1 MSVKLTLTS
10 LAFCLLSTSPLC
22 HAQNAIIF
30 LGDGM
35 GQTTIAATRIFE
47 AQKNDKDWRSHTLS
61 FEKFPNVALVRTHT
75 VDSQISDSAGTMS
88 AIMTGH
94 KTRSGVISVKPKYER
109 GDCKSV
115 FEDPPRTLFEYAS
128 EAGFSTGV
136 VTTSRVTDATAA
148 ATYGHSP
155 DRMWENDSKTPNS
168 ALKQGCGDLASQM
181 IDFGEGQGHGQGLD
195 LVLGGGR
202 ESFLPVDSVDPE
214 YPESRGV
221 RNDGKDLIVDWLK
234 KDDGRKFVWNRDQ
247 FGKLNPLGTGRV
259 LGLFEPREM
268 VFNLESVRGKGN
280 EPSLV
285 EMTEFAVRFL
295 ENKAGKDGG
304 YLLMIEGARIDHG
317 NHAKIPILALTET
330 IEFSKAVKKAVSMV
344 NLEDTLVLVTADH
357 SSSIAFTGY
366 PEADMP
372 ILASLSYP
380 SFSLIADD
388 GRDHVMAESEED
400 PNDFDPSAIP
410 SPHAGEDVAVYAI
423 GFGAGRVHGTLEQ
436 HSLFDIIFEAIL

>member
-1 MSVKLTLTS
+1 MSVKSSLTR
-10 LAFCLLSTSPLC
+10 LAFCLFSTSPLC

-35 GQTTIAATRIFE
+35 GPTTIAATRIFE
-47 AQKNDKDWRSHTLS
+47 AQSTDKDWRSHTLS

-75 VDSQISDSAGTMS
+75 VDAQISDSAGSMS

-94 KTRSGVISVKPKYER
+94 KTRSGVISVSPKYEK

-115 FEDPPRTLFEYAS
+115 FEDPPKTLFEHAS
-128 EAGFSTGV
+128 EAGYSTGV

-155 DRMWENDSKTPNS
+155 DRLWENDSKTPDY

-181 IDFGEGQGHGQGLD
+181 IDFGEKQAQGQGLH

-202 ESFLPVDSVDPE
+202 ESFIPVDSVDPE
-214 YPESRGV
+214 YPESRGA

-234 KDDGRKFVWNRDQ
+234 RGDKRKFVWNRDQ
-247 FGKLNPLGTGRV
+247 FSELNPLETERV
-259 LGLFEPREM
+259 LGLFEPKEM
-268 VFNLESVRGKGN
+268 LFNLENVRGKGN
-280 EPSLV
+280 DPSLV

-295 ENKAGKDGG
+295 ENKSGKERG

-344 NLEDTLVLVTADH
+344 NLEDTLVMVTADH

-372 ILASLSYP
+372 ILGSLSYP
-380 SFSLIADD
+380 AFSMIADD
-388 GRDHVMAESEED
+388 GRDHVIAESEED
-400 PNDFDPSAIP
+400 LIEFDQSEIPSA
-410 SPHAGEDVAVYAI
+410 HGGEDVAVYAI
-423 GFGAGRVHGTLEQ
+423 GFGAEKVHGTMEQ
-436 HSLFDIIFEAIL
+436 YSLFDIIFETIL